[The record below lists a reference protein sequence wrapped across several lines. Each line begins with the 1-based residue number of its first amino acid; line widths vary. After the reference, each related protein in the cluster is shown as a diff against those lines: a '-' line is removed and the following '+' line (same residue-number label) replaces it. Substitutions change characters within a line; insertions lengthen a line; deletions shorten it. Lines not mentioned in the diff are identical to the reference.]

1 MVQNIKDM
9 IQTRISIIQE
19 SLNVLMHYLNTK
31 NSLQDWHGVSDAAND
46 IRELNSEWKALQSV
60 IDFIDKPE
68 GEKENE
74 KDNKLS
80 DESRRPIGINSSI
93 R

>member
-1 MVQNIKDM
+1 MVQNIQNM
-9 IQTRISIIQE
+9 IQTRIDAIQE
-19 SLNVLMHYLNTK
+19 NLNVLMHYLNTK

-60 IDFIDKPE
+60 LDFINKPE
-68 GEKENE
+68 GESENE
-74 KDNKLS
+74 KGIKPL
-80 DESRRPIGINSSI
+80 DESDRTIGI

>member
-9 IQTRISIIQE
+9 IQTRIDAIQE
-19 SLNVLMHYLNTK
+19 NLNVLMHYLNTK

-60 IDFIDKPE
+60 LDFINKPE
-68 GEKENE
+68 GDPDDEKN
-74 KDNKLS
+74 NKLGNG
-80 DESRRPIGINSSI
+80 RRTITIL
-93 R
+93 